1 MTRSGQHHLSTR
13 GKRHPRPMPSA
24 CLMCAM
30 ALAAAL
36 SFPPLVPASAQDAV
50 VTTGDLLRGS
60 TAEQQPAAAASPAPA
75 EPAKPAVKKKKPAK
89 KVPDDTAA
97 NSPDAATK
105 TKTAAKGP
113 SGGLASENSIVALV
127 NDEPITGFELRQR
140 ASMLGGGAVSAKAQ
154 ENFKAMIKAPSTS
167 EKLKAIL
174 NDTIKANQGKSK
186 DEIIAIFERRKKEFA
201 MSMQRQAV
209 ENAKASALPGMKKQ
223 ALEELIDEKLKLQ
236 EAKRLNVSVDEAE
249 IDRVIASIAERNKM
263 SLEQFT
269 QQLGGSLDPMK
280 NRIRSTMSWNDVI
293 RRRFGPQI
301 SVATKDVDK
310 FVATAAAGGEDG
322 VELDVQRILIT
333 MPAKLDQAGVAQ
345 RVSAAEGLR
354 AKFTDCKSAK
364 GIVSGVAGARFEELG
379 KRKPSMFPEPTRSLL
394 LNARD
399 GEMLPPSI
407 GEAGIELWTVC
418 GRTVIKA
425 EEQKR
430 TEAEGELK
438 QKEFELLAK
447 RHLKDLRQ
455 DAHIEY
461 R

>member
-1 MTRSGQHHLSTR
+1 MTRKGHIISISGTR
-13 GKRHPRPMPSA
+13 TAGQVLTGLAS
-24 CLMCAM
+24 
-30 ALAAAL
+30 AAAVIVL
-36 SFPPLVPASAQDAV
+36 LLAPGPAGAQDAV

-60 TAEQQPAAAASPAPA
+60 TSDQAPEAAPTAPPAA
-75 EPAKPAVKKKKPAK
+75 AKPAVKKKKPVK
-89 KVPDDTAA
+89 QVPEETAGKP
-97 NSPDAATK
+97 SDPATK

-113 SGGLASENSIVALV
+113 SSGALASENSIVALV

-140 ASMLGGGAVSAKAQ
+140 ASMLSGGTVAAKAQ
-154 ENFKAMIKAPSTS
+154 ENFKAMIKAPGTS
-167 EKLKAIL
+167 EKLKTIL

-209 ENAKASALPGMKKQ
+209 ENAKASALPAMKKQ
-223 ALEELIDEKLKLQ
+223 ALEELVDEKLKLQ

-263 SLEQFT
+263 SMEQFT
-269 QQLGGSLDPMK
+269 QQLGGSLEPMK

-301 SVATKDVDK
+301 SVATKDVDR

-322 VELDVQRILIT
+322 VELDVQRIIIT

-345 RVSAAEGLR
+345 RVSAADGIR
-354 AKFTDCKSAK
+354 AKFKDCKSAK
-364 GIVSGVAGARFEELG
+364 GIISGVAGARFEELG
-379 KRKPSMFPEPTRSLL
+379 KRKPSAFPEPTRSLL

-399 GEMLPPSI
+399 GEMLPPSV
-407 GEAGIELWTVC
+407 GEAGVELWTVC